1 MALSHSAAGR
11 AHGAGGQAAAAGA
24 AGGLQDG
31 LGAPPRSPAPE
42 SPSKAARLKS
52 RVSSTLSRVGR
63 GERAS
68 ATTEPLTLQA
78 QLQAEP
84 EPEPEP
90 EPAGAGGGIPEG
102 DPDTRFREG
111 MFASYLQRVEQKGCA
126 WRQELQRCGIFV
138 ENTAP
143 TTAPTTEEIVA
154 QMQAQQAAEAARAQA
169 AQAAQQSS
177 HDEAESPRDASP
189 ADEASRR
196 RREESPSRGAV
207 SVKGSADGEWEPGE
221 ILAISSGVATV
232 RYSGGTKETK
242 VLLRDPSRVK
252 LMRSQ

>member
-1 MALSHSAAGR
+1 MALTPRRG
-11 AHGAGGQAAAAGA
+11 HGAGGQAAAAG
-24 AGGLQDG
+24 GLQGG

-78 QLQAEP
+78 QQLQGEP

-90 EPAGAGGGIPEG
+90 ELAGAGGDIPES

-189 ADEASRR
+189 AEEASRR

>member
-1 MALSHSAAGR
+1 MALSRGR
-11 AHGAGGQAAAAGA
+11 GHGAGGQAAA

-78 QLQAEP
+78 QQLQGEP

-189 ADEASRR
+189 AEEASRR